1 MTKTLPRLAVAAS
14 ASLCAFLAYIT
25 AFVLLSQPQDFTR
38 VLWFLVVPA
47 AFASF
52 VWALSNAFAQSGRV
66 ARMILRLLSSVVAFA
81 IWFAVSLPIAL
92 SFHTLLGGTL

>member
-14 ASLCAFLAYIT
+14 ASLLAFLAYIT

-38 VLWFLVVPA
+38 VLWFLVMPA
-47 AFASF
+47 AFGSF
-52 VWALSNAFAQSGRV
+52 IWALSTSFGHLGRV
-66 ARMILRLLSSVVAFA
+66 ARMSLRLLSSVVAFA
-81 IWFAVSLPIAL
+81 LWFAVSLPVAL